1 MSVNAKIYKI
11 FKAATKNDFSEINEE
26 PKNPES

>member
-11 FKAATKNDFSEINEE
+11 FKATTKNDFSEINEE
-26 PKNPES
+26 PKKP